1 LTDLLM
7 QFSGRRATVAP
18 GRPLEVTAAGL
29 DDVLPW
35 SCPPVSDFLYGEWL
49 REEFLPLP
57 F

>member
-1 LTDLLM
+1 LTDLLL

-18 GRPLEVTAAGL
+18 GRPLEVTAAVL
-29 DDVLPW
+29 DDVLAW
-35 SCPPVSDFLYGEWL
+35 SYPPVSDFLYGEWL